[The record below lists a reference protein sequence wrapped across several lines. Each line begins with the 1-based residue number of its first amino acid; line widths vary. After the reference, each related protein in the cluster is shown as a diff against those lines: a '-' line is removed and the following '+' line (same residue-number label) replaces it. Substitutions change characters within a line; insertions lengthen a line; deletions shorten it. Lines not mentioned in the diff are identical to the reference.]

1 MQVIIRGKHFRVPEQ
16 IEERAR
22 TKLAKLSHYLPML
35 EDASVEVDLT
45 HQKAKEPEQRYLVRV
60 IVSGRGVH
68 LQAEE
73 HAAEPETA
81 VDAAARVITR
91 QVERHKE
98 RLYGRG
104 RHSQRG
110 AKEAA
115 AQPIKD
121 EETSPRVDKV
131 ARVKRFAVKPMS
143 ASEAV
148 EQMEL
153 LGHDFFLFHDADLER
168 IAVLYRRRAGNYGVI
183 IPELS

>member
-1 MQVIIRGKHFRVPEQ
+1 MQVIVRGKHFRVPEQ

-91 QVERHKE
+91 QAERHKE
-98 RLYGRG
+98 RLYRRG
-104 RHSQRG
+104 RRG
-110 AKEAA
+110 AKEVV
-115 AQPIKD
+115 AQPVEG
-121 EETSPRVDKV
+121 EETASRTDKV
-131 ARVKRFAVKPMS
+131 ARVKRLAVKPMS

-153 LGHDFFLFHDADLER
+153 LGHDFFLFHDAALER
-168 IAVLYRRRAGNYGVI
+168 IALLYRRRAGDYGVI